1 MFLVSAAVCPR
12 GRLRFRS
19 LRRWPLFVLRLRL
32 RLSLR
37 SHLFRRSPLLPLW
50 LRPLR
55 RRGARLRRHSWAVY
69 LWARLRLSLRTHGNR
84 RGHRLRASPLWLRAL
99 HSRLMGLYRGCAV
112 GFSLRLDLLLPER
125 ALLLLGCHHLLPCG
139 FALRS

>member
-55 RRGARLRRHSWAVY
+55 RRG
-69 LWARLRLSLRTHGNR
+69 ARLRLSLRTHGNR

-125 ALLLLGCHHLLPCG
+125 ALLLLGCHHLLPFS